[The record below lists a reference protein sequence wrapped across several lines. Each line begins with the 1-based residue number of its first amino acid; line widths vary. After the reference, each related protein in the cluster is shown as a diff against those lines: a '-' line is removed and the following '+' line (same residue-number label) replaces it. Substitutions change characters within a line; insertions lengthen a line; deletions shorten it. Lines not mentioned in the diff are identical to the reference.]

1 MTETTAVM
9 STDLDLLAE
18 RVERAASLVQQLRTD
33 NLRLTSEREEFTRR
47 MEEAEAKL
55 EGAEKQLQGQDVT
68 ALLGELTDLR
78 RLQRDWQSERRD
90 VATKIEGLLKKL
102 DRLEG

>member
-9 STDLDLLAE
+9 TTDLDLLAE
-18 RVERAASLVQQLRTD
+18 RVERAANLVQQLRTD
-33 NLRLTSEREEFTRR
+33 NQRLLGEREEMTARLR
-47 MEEAEAKL
+47 DVEARL
-55 EGAEKQLQGQDVT
+55 EGAEKKMQGQDVT

-78 RLQRDWQSERRD
+78 RLQRDWQGERRD